1 MDSKIV
7 IPAAIF
13 LLLCLID
20 TGYVSAEG
28 SGNSDLVNW
37 QNFDRGN
44 SKNRVCYQC
53 NSYEDPLCADPFY
66 HNAEY
71 EKPYPERT
79 PKSENSFEKECDPD
93 TAEKKHFCRKIVQ
106 TVRGDTRVIRSC
118 GWVEDEKDRAC
129 YTTVLEEYNTEV
141 CSCKEGDLC
150 NGATG
155 FSVSILATVS
165 AVVLAYLIH

>member
-1 MDSKIV
+1 MGSPPSSEQPVTLPICTKFNMDSKIV

-20 TGYVSAEG
+20 T
-28 SGNSDLVNW
+28 
-37 QNFDRGN
+37 GN

-66 HNAEY
+66 HDAEY
-71 EKPYPERT
+71 EKPYAERT